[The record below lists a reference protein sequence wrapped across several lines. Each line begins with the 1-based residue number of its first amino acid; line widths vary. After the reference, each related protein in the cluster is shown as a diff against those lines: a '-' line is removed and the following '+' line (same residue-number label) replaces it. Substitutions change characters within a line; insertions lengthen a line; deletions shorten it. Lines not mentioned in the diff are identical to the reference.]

1 MLGKCSSSEP
11 SEGKI
16 VKDAD
21 NLKSCFN
28 RFAPRQQ
35 TAEPLFLCHS
45 SFVVL
50 LWTCF
55 VTKPIFFP
63 PQGPL
68 NTVSGRIHTQIEE
81 MSRNEPVFSSLFL
94 PLRCIFHF
102 VYFSWVQSVVRIVGH
117 RTWEHCLY
125 FVHFVFPVVVRRKLQ
140 TVGQKRNPEGENT
153 YMLKWR
159 IKQQL
164 SRWGKSETDKGEG
177 IFSLNLQS
185 ARQSRTCSCWE
196 LCFVFLPPTVSH
208 SNTYKTCED
217 LRLALTP

>member
-1 MLGKCSSSEP
+1 MQ
-11 SEGKI
+11 I
-16 VKDAD
+16 TW
-21 NLKSCFN
+21 N
-28 RFAPRQQ
+28 RVLIDLHHGSRQQ
-35 TAEPLFLCHS
+35 NRCFFVILLLLFCYEL
-45 SFVVL
+45 VL
-50 LWTCF
+50 SQSLF
-55 VTKPIFFP
+55 FFP

-140 TVGQKRNPEGENT
+140 TVGRKRNPEGENT